1 MSAHTVCAATE
12 GDLPMEINWVFHGQK
27 HSSMMGI
34 STTKVGPRSNMLQ
47 IESVAA
53 AHSGNYTCTARNAAG
68 TRNYSANLIVFGWHI
83 AVVIIILS
91 QLPSFC
97 SHLPRSA

>member
-1 MSAHTVCAATE
+1 
-12 GDLPMEINWVFHGQK
+12 MEINWVFHGQS

-53 AHSGNYTCTARNAAG
+53 AHSGNYTCTARNGAG
-68 TRNYSANLIVFGWHI
+68 TRNYTATLVVFGSNSLQPI
-83 AVVIIILS
+83 DAFGC
-91 QLPSFC
+91 P
-97 SHLPRSA
+97 